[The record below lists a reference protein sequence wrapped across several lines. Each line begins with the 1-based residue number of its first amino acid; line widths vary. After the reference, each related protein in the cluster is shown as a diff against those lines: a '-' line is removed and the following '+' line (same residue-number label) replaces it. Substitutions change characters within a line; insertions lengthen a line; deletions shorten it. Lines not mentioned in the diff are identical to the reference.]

1 MNRPN
6 SVVRQPWQ
14 PHRAPLG
21 ALAALLLGLL
31 GCGHLQQARLQ
42 SEDDNEREP
51 YGVRTIGDV
60 CQVGNA
66 VPLPLGG
73 VGLVTGLE
81 GTGGESPPDNYRAML
96 VKELQQRRVKNINE
110 LLASPNTAVVL
121 VSAQIPPGAR
131 KGDAVDVQVSL
142 PHGCKATS
150 LRGGY
155 LQECFLYN
163 YDFARHLR
171 PDYDGPQSMLLG
183 HRLAQAEGPVLV
195 GVGSSDG
202 DEAGRL
208 KQGRIWSGARVRVDQ
223 PFLLVMNDNEQ
234 FARMTGHVA
243 NRVNETF
250 QGVTHGPAGE
260 TVAYTNNNLAV
271 SLNVPAPYR
280 LNLPRFLRVV
290 RLIPLSAAPNAPAGP
305 ASGSGGRRSYRQ
317 QLAEHLLDPARTV
330 TAALRLEALGEGSK
344 AALKRGLES
353 KHPLVRFC
361 AAEAL
366 AYLGSPA
373 CGDELSR
380 AVAEQPLFRA
390 FALSALA
397 SLDEAISRV
406 KLRDLLM
413 AATDDETRYGAFR
426 ALRALDERN
435 PAVRGELLNDSFWLH
450 KAAPGT
456 PPLVHISSTRRAEVV
471 LFGEEPFLKPP
482 FSFLAGEFTVTA
494 TEDDTTR
501 CTVSRVP
508 LRGAPTHR
516 QCSLKLEDVLRT
528 MTDLGGMYPE
538 VITLLQQADTCQSLS
553 CRVRCDALPQAVS
566 VYDLVQAGQEKGAA
580 ADELVPAG
588 QDLGATPTLYE
599 TGVPSHSGQVRDKE
613 AALRDRK
620 PRPNA
625 KAPTE
630 TADAGE

>member
-1 MNRPN
+1 MNRRD
-6 SVVRQPWQ
+6 SVVPPPLRR
-14 PHRAPLG
+14 HLAPLG
-21 ALAALLLGLL
+21 ALTALLLGLA
-31 GCGHLQQARLQ
+31 GCGHLEQARLQ

-51 YGVRTIGDV
+51 YGVRTIGHV

-66 VPLPLGG
+66 APLALGG

-81 GTGGESPPDNYRAML
+81 GTGGEAPADNYRAML
-96 VKELQQRRVKNINE
+96 VKELTQQRVKNINE
-110 LLASPNTAVVL
+110 LLASPNTALVL

-131 KGDAVDVQVSL
+131 KGDALDLQVSL
-142 PHGCKATS
+142 PHGSKATS

-163 YDFARHLR
+163 YDFARNLR
-171 PDYDGPQSMLLG
+171 PEYDGPAGLLLG
-183 HRLAQAEGPVLV
+183 HRLARAEGPVLV
-195 GVGSSDG
+195 GVGAGDG
-202 DEAGRL
+202 DEAARV
-208 KQGRIWSGARVRVDQ
+208 KQGRIWSGARVRIDQ
-223 PFLLVMNDNEQ
+223 PFLLVMNDNER
-234 FARMTGHVA
+234 FARMTGHLA
-243 NRVNETF
+243 GRINETF

-260 TVAYTNNNLAV
+260 TLAHTKDNVAV

-280 LNLPRFLRVV
+280 LNRPRFLRVV
-290 RLIPLSAAPNAPAGP
+290 RLIPLHAVTNAAAGP
-305 ASGSGGRRSYRQ
+305 EAGGRRPYRQ
-317 QLAEHLLDPARTV
+317 QLAEDLLEPARTV
-330 TAALRLEALGEGSK
+330 TAALRLEALGEESRP
-344 AALKRGLES
+344 ALKRGLES

-361 AAEAL
+361 SAEAL

-373 CGDELSR
+373 CGEELAR

-390 FALSALA
+390 YALTALA

-406 KLRDLLM
+406 KLRDLLLT
-413 AATDDETRYGAFR
+413 ATDDETRYGAFR

-450 KAAPGT
+450 KAAPNA

-501 CTVSRVP
+501 CTISRIP
-508 LRGAPTHR
+508 LRGAPMHR

-538 VITLLQQADTCQSLS
+538 VIALLQQADTCQSLS

-566 VYDLVQAGQEKGAA
+566 VYELVQAGQEKGGT
-580 ADELVPAG
+580 ADQVLPAG

-599 TGVPSHSGQVRDKE
+599 SGVPSHSAQVRDQE

-620 PRPNA
+620 PHPEP
-625 KAPTE
+625 KAP
-630 TADAGE
+630 AGSDAGE